1 MKKIR
6 WKEDTKRL
14 TENDNILL
22 RHCKLAW
29 RVFTCSFQVFV
40 ALEKAIRTAQ
50 THQIKYLQALED
62 KDKQEVM
69 KKISNRR
76 KDEFRKLSKK
86 TKEKNELDRLK
97 REVTNNLVE
106 LGVTEREKMDKIYQ
120 KFRLNLESSHQE
132 ILKKFAEK
140 KYKVCET

>member
-1 MKKIR
+1 
-6 WKEDTKRL
+6 
-14 TENDNILL
+14 
-22 RHCKLAW
+22 
-29 RVFTCSFQVFV
+29 VFN

-120 KFRLNLESSHQE
+120 KFRLNLELSHQE
-132 ILKKFAEK
+132 ILKKFTDK
-140 KYKVCET
+140 KYKVTCHWFQTN